1 MAIKQARAV
10 MVVFALLAGCD
21 TAIGGEFTVEIGG
34 AAGATFGGTCLLI
47 AADKS
52 AANHETSGTV
62 PLTFEFAG
70 DLISCAI
77 QKKAGPGQ
85 LRIVIKNTGG
95 QIVGQSSDVQPFGV
109 VIAAGR

>member
-1 MAIKQARAV
+1 VAIRQAAAAIAV
-10 MVVFALLAGCD
+10 LALLAGRN
-21 TAIGGEFTVEIGG
+21 AAVGGEFTVEIGG
-34 AAGATFGGTCLLI
+34 AEGATFGGTCLLI
-47 AADKS
+47 TAGKT
-52 AANHETSGTV
+52 ANHDTSGTV

-95 QIVGQSSDVQPFGV
+95 HIVGQSSDVQPFGV

>member
-1 MAIKQARAV
+1 VAIKQARAV
-10 MVVFALLAGCD
+10 MVVFALLAGYD

-34 AAGATFGGTCLLI
+34 AEGATFGGTCLLI
-47 AADKS
+47 TADKS
-52 AANHETSGTV
+52 ANHEASGTA

-77 QKKAGPGQ
+77 QKKSGPGQ
-85 LRIVIKNTGG
+85 LRIVIKNISG
-95 QIVGQSSDVQPFGV
+95 QIVAQSSDVQPFGV